1 MMDLFMGKYSTFVSF
16 YKGLVDL
23 YTLNVSNDDISP
35 KIQSNFSAL
44 KRTHNLQAGPFL
56 SLTPPSPPVDVLA

>member
-1 MMDLFMGKYSTFVSF
+1 
-16 YKGLVDL
+16 VDL

-44 KRTHNLQAGPFL
+44 KRTYNLQAGQARENKIKC
-56 SLTPPSPPVDVLA
+56 SKSPEKCET